1 MLKTIQKLGVR
12 IFSVAM
18 LTTPLMAVAQWN
30 PGNYSG
36 SGLASTSITQLIM
49 NAMNWLLYI
58 LGFAA
63 IIGFVI
69 AGILY
74 LTAYG
79 EEKQIETAKKAM
91 LYSIVGILVALV
103 GFIAV
108 KAISG
113 FLGGSSNF

>member
-1 MLKTIQKLGVR
+1 MLKTIKNLGFQ
-12 IFSVAM
+12 IFSVAL
-18 LTTPLMAVAQWN
+18 LTAPAVALAQWST
-30 PGNYSG
+30 GNYTG
-36 SGLASTSITQLIM
+36 SGLAGTSVTQLII

-79 EEKQIETAKKAM
+79 EQDQISKAKSAM
-91 LYSIVGILVALV
+91 LYSIVGILVALI
-103 GFIAV
+103 GFIVV

>member
-1 MLKTIQKLGVR
+1 MLKTIKNLGFQ
-12 IFSVAM
+12 IFSVAL
-18 LTTPLMAVAQWN
+18 LTAPMAAFAQWST
-30 PGNYSG
+30 GNYSG
-36 SGLASTSITQLIM
+36 SGLAGTSITTLIV

-79 EEKQIETAKKAM
+79 EEGQIEKAKNAM
-91 LYSIVGILVALV
+91 LYSIVGILVALI
-103 GFIAV
+103 GFIVV

>member
-1 MLKTIQKLGVR
+1 MLKTIKNLGFQ
-12 IFSVAM
+12 IFSAALFTLPM
-18 LTTPLMAVAQWN
+18 TAFAQWN
-30 PGNYSG
+30 TGNYNN
-36 SGLASTSITQLIM
+36 SGLAGTSITTLIV

-79 EEKQIETAKKAM
+79 EQAQIDKAKSAM
-91 LYSIVGILVALV
+91 LYSIVGILVALI
-103 GFIAV
+103 GFIV
-108 KAISG
+108 IKAISG
-113 FLGGSSNF
+113 FLGGSSQF

>member
-1 MLKTIQKLGVR
+1 MLKTIKNLGFQ
-12 IFSVAM
+12 IFSAAF
-18 LTTPLMAVAQWN
+18 LTAPMTAFAQWSTS
-30 PGNYSG
+30 NYSG
-36 SGLASTSITQLIM
+36 TGLAGTSITTLIV

-69 AGILY
+69 SGILY

-79 EEKQIETAKKAM
+79 EQSQIDKAKNAM
-91 LYSIVGILVALV
+91 LYSIVGILLALI
-103 GFIAV
+103 GFIV
-108 KAISG
+108 VRAISG